1 MFEFSKAPRVAQ
13 VYNLGGGKANA
24 CSILEAF
31 RMAESVTGRPMQ
43 WRYLEENRIG
53 DHICYYSD
61 LSKMKRHYPAWSI
74 SKPLESIFE
83 EIAGSWVQR
92 LA

>member
-1 MFEFSKAPRVAQ
+1 
-13 VYNLGGGKANA
+13 
-24 CSILEAF
+24 
-31 RMAESVTGRPMQ
+31 MQ

-61 LSKMKRHYPAWSI
+61 LSKMKRHYPAWQI
-74 SKPLESIFE
+74 SKSLDCIFK
-83 EIAGSWVQR
+83 EIAGSWMKR